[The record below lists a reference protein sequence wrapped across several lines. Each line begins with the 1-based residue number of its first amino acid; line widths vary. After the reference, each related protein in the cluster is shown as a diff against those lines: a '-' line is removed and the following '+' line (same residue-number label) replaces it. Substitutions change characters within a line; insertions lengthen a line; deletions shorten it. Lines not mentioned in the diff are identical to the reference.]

1 MTGRV
6 VIAGCG
12 PAAHRLTEPA
22 PGPATRVNL
31 TLSRRPAGRPGR
43 TFFGSGPD
51 SSIKPLVLEVAR

>member
-1 MTGRV
+1 MTCRV

-12 PAAHRLTEPA
+12 PAAHHLTESA
-22 PGPATRVNL
+22 PGPVARVNL

-43 TFFGSGPD
+43 TSFGNGPD